1 MSDLS
6 SKPAHQEVDC
16 RDDFDAV
23 DVGRMAPPA
32 NDDDLLITTGD
43 LLERPE
49 LKWTQLALASRL
61 LVNRLCN
68 LDVTKGNQLLEVSR
82 FQEPSSHSSL
92 APICKFFSWDEKNLR
107 FLQVLLTLWH
117 DLACSLR
124 TICSRIL
131 MRQQPAAG
139 NVIDGTNRL
148 FVATPH
154 EALDD
159 LS

>member
-32 NDDDLLITTGD
+32 NDDDFLVTAGD

-49 LKWTQLALASRL
+49 LKCTQLALASRL

-92 APICKFFSWDEKNLR
+92 APICKFFSWDENELAILASFSHVMAR
-107 FLQVLLTLWH
+107 SCMLTADHLQP
-117 DLACSLR
+117 DSNEAAAS
-124 TICSRIL
+124 SRQ
-131 MRQQPAAG
+131 R
-139 NVIDGTNRL
+139 N
-148 FVATPH
+148 
-154 EALDD
+154 
-159 LS
+159 